1 VGVKMTDNI
10 IKFQKPVDL
19 HKELHFRMNVVSTA
33 EKIYVE
39 AMSLPANSMPIE
51 LGNNVYLVNKILE
64 LSETFHEIAQLYID
78 EIMAKIEKEQ
88 K

>member
-1 VGVKMTDNI
+1 MTDKI

-33 EKIYVE
+33 EKIFIKLSLADYE
-39 AMSLPANSMPIE
+39 WNFSESKQECAMRWAKM
-51 LGNNVYLVNKILE
+51 
-64 LSETFHEIAQLYID
+64 FHEIAQLYID
-78 EIMAKIEKEQ
+78 DIMNKIEKES